1 MQLTDPRELLAAVDQ
16 KRFHKICGDSELALL
31 TEPTFATLDATSRPT
46 AAGRVEDSSQSPPVI
61 RGGIQRFGD
70 AIDTDLVRRIDTRHR

>member
-31 TEPTFATLDATSRPT
+31 TEPTYATLDATSWPT
-46 AAGRVEDSSQSPPVI
+46 AAGRVEDSQSPPVI

-70 AIDTDLVRRIDTRHR
+70 AIDTDLVR